1 MYIRDCI
8 YGESE
13 VDGVLERLIN
23 SAPVQRLKGVHQ
35 AGAAYLVEE
44 TWDVSRFEHSIGV
57 MLLIRKLGGSV
68 EEQIAGLLHD
78 VSHTAFSHVVDT
90 VFDNRAEDYHEQI
103 FDSVVR
109 HSEIPDILETYGY
122 RCEDFLDDSRWT
134 LLERPSPELCA
145 DRVDYTLRDMY
156 RYGKITKE
164 EVEMFLEELV
174 VVDGSMY
181 VSSVAAGEWFVETYY
196 KEVIDFFLDP
206 LNIYSYDRLAE
217 VLKLAMG
224 EGILTTDDFLLE
236 DESVIRKIK
245 KAGDSKILQM
255 LATLHSNVEVVIDEE
270 DYHIHR
276 VNKIRLI
283 DPSVWKGAKLTPV
296 SELSFNVRQRNEDA
310 EKRARRGTFVRV
322 LSA

>member
-122 RCEDFLDDSRWT
+122 CCEDLLDDSRWT

-164 EVEMFLEELV
+164 EVERFLEELV

-181 VSSVAAGEWFVETYY
+181 VSSVDAGEWFVETYY

-236 DESVIRKIK
+236 DE
-245 KAGDSKILQM
+245 AM
-255 LATLHSNVEVVIDEE
+255 
-270 DYHIHR
+270 
-276 VNKIRLI
+276 
-283 DPSVWKGAKLTPV
+283 
-296 SELSFNVRQRNEDA
+296 RQ
-310 EKRARRGTFVRV
+310 
-322 LSA
+322 